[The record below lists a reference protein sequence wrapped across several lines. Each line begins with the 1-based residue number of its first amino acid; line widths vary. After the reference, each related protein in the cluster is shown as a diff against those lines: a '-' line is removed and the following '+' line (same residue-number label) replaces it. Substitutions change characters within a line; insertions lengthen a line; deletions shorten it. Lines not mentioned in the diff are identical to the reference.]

1 MLLRKLAQGVSQR
14 VGHHSDEEGLPDF
27 ESLVQKGPVSP
38 VEVVEGPSKGYDFE
52 SSGGDPLLMQVL
64 YRRVSKMS
72 LF

>member
-1 MLLRKLAQGVSQR
+1 MRRVST
-14 VGHHSDEEGLPDF
+14 DF
-27 ESLVQKGPVSP
+27 ESFVQERPVAP

-52 SSGGDPLLMQVL
+52 SSGGGPLLMQVL